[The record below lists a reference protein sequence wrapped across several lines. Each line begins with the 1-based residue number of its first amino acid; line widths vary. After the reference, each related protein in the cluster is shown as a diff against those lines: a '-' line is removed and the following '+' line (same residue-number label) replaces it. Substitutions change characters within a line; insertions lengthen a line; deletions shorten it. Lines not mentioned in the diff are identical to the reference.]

1 MCSIQ
6 EKKRALHP
14 FAGFDEGEILCADQI
29 GHGACDGKKQ
39 RVGRAPPSALMPF
52 EPRGCGL
59 AGRAITDQDLT
70 KLLIAGQDAIER
82 PKLFQRAR
90 SKGLAQ
96 MTIDKFTE
104 PFAQSARLTG

>member
-1 MCSIQ
+1 
-6 EKKRALHP
+6 
-14 FAGFDEGEILCADQI
+14 
-29 GHGACDGKKQ
+29 
-39 RVGRAPPSALMPF
+39 MPF
-52 EPRGCGL
+52 EPRGCRL
-59 AGRAITDQDLT
+59 AVSAITDQDLT

-104 PFAQSARLTG
+104 PFAQSARLTGDRVQLSGHRVRLEGSSDIVGYQVRLSQPVQQFDTAAEPLYGDVNGSRR